1 MKKQNPPVAGGA
13 ARTGRGGT
21 LSRSETVTVRLDPKL
36 QYLAQLAARSHRRTL
51 SSWIE
56 WSIKTSID
64 QEQLPHS
71 EETNRQ
77 LSLGAAAAFLWDVD
91 EAGRLAQLAFHY
103 PSLMTFEEQLI
114 WKLVKE
120 NGYFWKGRSNPSS
133 GEWEWDCYPKFLIA
147 QRLEQHWQ
155 VICDVARTGE
165 GHDRLPKWER
175 VKPVVTPEPD
185 EDDDEIPF

>member
-64 QEQLPHS
+64 QEQLPNS
-71 EETNRQ
+71 EATNGKF
-77 LSLGAAAAFLWDVD
+77 SLGAAAAFLWDVD
-91 EAGRLAQLAFHY
+91 ESGRLAQLAFHY

-133 GEWEWDCYPKFLIA
+133 GEWEWDCYPKFLIV

-165 GHDRLPKWER
+165 GHDRLPTWER
-175 VKPVVTPEPD
+175 VKAEAKPVPD
-185 EDDDEIPF
+185 EDDDGLPF